1 MRLPL
6 PQYAVKERPI
16 SHIAEVIETSTTE
29 FLAQCL
35 EPEDLSF
42 PVMPPFGSWVKAYD
56 EEAANQIYG
65 VVYHATTSP
74 LDSVH
79 RARAL
84 GLSLDEL
91 REQQPQIFAM
101 LKTEFSVAIVGFVP
115 MKVGRTNSK
124 NGDGMVLGDSP
135 PERQGQRTFYQHLPP
150 RPPQVHQAVYRC
162 DKKEVISFTEELDWL
177 RTLLQVSGVPT
188 ESLVAAAIREI
199 YNLRDLD
206 RDWLVRAGRM
216 VSVLLKDDYDR
227 LTNDFVA
234 DSPLGFWFDAD
245 VRRHRNWQW
254 TCRCRAQLR
263 AGESGSVCFV
273 VRRWQ
278 LR

>member
-6 PQYAVKERPI
+6 PQFEVRSRRA
-16 SHIAEVIETSTTE
+16 SHIAEVIETATTE

-42 PVMPPFGSWVKAYD
+42 PAMPPFGSWVKAYD

-84 GLSLDEL
+84 GMSLDEL

-101 LKTEFSVAIVGFVP
+101 LKTEFRVAIVGFVP
-115 MKVGRTNSK
+115 MTASRR
-124 NGDGMVLGDSP
+124 NGDEMVLGD
-135 PERQGQRTFYQHLPP
+135 RIYQHLPP

-162 DKKEVISFTEELDWL
+162 DPAEVIRFTEALDWL

-188 ESLVAAAIREI
+188 ESLAAAAIREV
-199 YNLRDLD
+199 YSLRDLD
-206 RDWLVRAGRM
+206 RDWLVRAGRT

-227 LTNDFVA
+227 LRMIL
-234 DSPLGFWFDAD
+234 SQIHP
-245 VRRHRNWQW
+245 
-254 TCRCRAQLR
+254 
-263 AGESGSVCFV
+263 
-273 VRRWQ
+273 
-278 LR
+278 